1 MSKKDFNKDQKLQI
15 RCATQQTSC
24 RVENIKQRINSS
36 NLEVIAE
43 NSDVVKNLEVAKVI
57 IKTKKPICIKDFND
71 VQELGRFVLVRD
83 ENICAGG
90 IITGVES

>member
-1 MSKKDFNKDQKLQI
+1 M
-15 RCATQQTSC
+15 
-24 RVENIKQRINSS
+24 
-36 NLEVIAE
+36 
-43 NSDVVKNLEVAKVI
+43 VKNLEVAKVI